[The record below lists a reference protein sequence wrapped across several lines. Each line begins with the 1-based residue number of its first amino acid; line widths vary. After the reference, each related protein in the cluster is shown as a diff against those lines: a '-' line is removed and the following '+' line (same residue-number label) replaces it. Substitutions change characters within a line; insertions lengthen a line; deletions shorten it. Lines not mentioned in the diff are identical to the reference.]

1 MAFRN
6 NQLQAPSTL
15 EQLQAQLRQL
25 QQTGPGGDRQVGSR
39 SSMLGSAPVVES
51 GVGRFNADQMDLV
64 NRIQQMRQ
72 GGGGTDDML
81 RRALEER
88 AGAGAG
94 PYDEATRNALMTQAS
109 DTAGQVMLNSRARIQ
124 GSAGDPSVIA
134 ANNEA
139 DARRLATIQ
148 GAQLGINTQAN
159 VANYNA
165 RGQAL
170 GQLAGYNQNQQDF
183 LLRQSMANNAATQ
196 SAINSNNHFRQPPRQ
211 QSQQQPQQQQWQPT
225 APRNGGLVVGPTT
238 PDMSGWTTQ
247 QRNLYTGQQPQQPQ
261 QQQPVGVIRQQ
272 PVPQPVNTGT
282 VFGPQL
288 RLPTNEPYTAANF
301 IPNWKK

>member
-1 MAFRN
+1 MAFVN
-6 NQLQAPSTL
+6 NQLQAPATL

-25 QQTGPGGDRQVGSR
+25 QQTGPGSDRQTGSR
-39 SSMLGSAPVVES
+39 SSMLGSVPVVES
-51 GVGRFNADQMDLV
+51 GVGRFNADQMDLA
-64 NRIQQMRQ
+64 NRIQRMQQ
-72 GGGGTDDML
+72 GSGGSGNSTDDML
-81 RRALEER
+81 RQALMER

-109 DTAGQVMLNSRARIQ
+109 DTAGQVALNARGHIH

-170 GQLAGYNQNQQDF
+170 GQLAGYEQNQQDF
-183 LLRQSMANNAATQ
+183 ALRQSMANNAANQ
-196 SAINSNNHFRQPPRQ
+196 QVMYNNSRA
-211 QSQQQPQQQQWQPT
+211 PQQQQRVAQPQQMGSAQPS
-225 APRNGGLVVGPTT
+225 APRNGGLVVRPTA
-238 PDMSGWTTQ
+238 PDMSGWTNQ
-247 QRNLYTGQQPQQPQ
+247 QRNLYTGQQPQQA
-261 QQQPVGVIRQQ
+261 QPVGVIKQPQQ
-272 PVPQPVNTGT
+272 
-282 VFGPQL
+282 QL
-288 RLPTNEPYTAANF
+288 PYTPLASPGVNNAYGGFNWQK
-301 IPNWKK
+301 PN

>member
-1 MAFRN
+1 MAFVN
-6 NQLQAPSTL
+6 NQLQAPATL

-64 NRIQQMRQ
+64 NRIQRMQQ
-72 GGGGTDDML
+72 GSGGSGNSTDDML
-81 RRALEER
+81 RQALMER

-109 DTAGQVMLNSRARIQ
+109 DTAGQVALNARGRIH

-139 DARRLATIQ
+139 DARRLASIQ

-170 GQLAGYNQNQQDF
+170 GQLAGYEQNQQDF
-183 LLRQSMANNAATQ
+183 ALRQAMANNAANQ
-196 SAINSNNHFRQPPRQ
+196 QVAYNNYRA
-211 QSQQQPQQQQWQPT
+211 PQQQQRPAQPQQMGT
-225 APRNGGLVVGPTT
+225 PQPSAPRNGGLVVRPTA

-247 QRNLYTGQQPQQPQ
+247 QRQLYTGQQPVAP
-261 QQQPVGVIRQQ
+261 QQPVGVVRQ
-272 PVPQPVNTGT
+272 PQMS
-282 VFGPQL
+282 
-288 RLPTNEPYTAANF
+288 PYTTPGVNNAYGGFRSVPLASPGVNNAYRF
-301 IPNWKK
+301 N